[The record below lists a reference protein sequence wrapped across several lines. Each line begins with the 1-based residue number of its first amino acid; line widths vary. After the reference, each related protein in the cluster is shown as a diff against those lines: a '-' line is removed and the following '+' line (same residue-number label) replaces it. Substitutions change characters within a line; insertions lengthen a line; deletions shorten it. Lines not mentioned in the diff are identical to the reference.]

1 MIRILEMESD
11 ELDKVDGEM
20 LQNWHRGVLF
30 IAHDSK
36 QDENWVVDMSVFL
49 IGIHTNILAS

>member
-1 MIRILEMESD
+1 MESD